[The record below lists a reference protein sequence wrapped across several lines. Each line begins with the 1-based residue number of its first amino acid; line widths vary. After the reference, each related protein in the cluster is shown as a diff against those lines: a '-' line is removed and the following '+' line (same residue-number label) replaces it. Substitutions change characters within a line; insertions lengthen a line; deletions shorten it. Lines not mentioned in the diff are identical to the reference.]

1 MKYWDSIVNL
11 MDDDMR
17 ERVHGEMAP
26 CTEQKFL
33 SRYLEY
39 VPEFED
45 VIRGEFDGE
54 TVAAFGL

>member
-26 CTEQKFL
+26 CAEQEFL

-39 VPEFED
+39 CPEFED
-45 VIRGEFDGE
+45 VIRGEFDAE
-54 TVAAFGL
+54 TIAAFGL